1 VFCVLVVVA
10 AHLLFVGV
18 GTAPDGGLA
27 VSRPAENQPWFDA
40 ATWVGQV
47 MPLFFVVG
55 GFASI
60 TAWRSTARR
69 GGTAASYVSTR
80 LLRLAQPALPLFL
93 FYLIAIAAAHLGG
106 VDPVLIDAVVVG
118 AGSPLWF
125 LAAYTLC
132 QALVPAAVTLHTRAP
147 VRTVVGLFAGV
158 LLVDALQFGF
168 GAPAL
173 GYLNLVFVWVLVQ
186 QFGFW
191 YADGWFDRRRWWQL
205 LLIAVGSWACLV
217 PLTTFGPYNPDML
230 TNLNPPT
237 LPLVLIGLGQAC
249 LLRLLKPVLSTIMR
263 GRAAQATVYFFGSRL
278 MTIYLWH
285 LPVIIVLAGLT
296 ILIPGAGP
304 EPASA
309 LWWWTRIPTYLLVLG
324 VVFLLSLAIGRWEH
338 PRPLAVVPPS
348 HVVVLAAVITFLP
361 PLAVTI
367 WGLDIWIAFAGSVLY
382 ASALLLIRWPQLSS
396 EAPAPVSI
404 PAEEAPLSAP
414 RVATS
419 PNAAAT
425 AEPDGA

>member
-1 VFCVLVVVA
+1 MRGVFCVLVVVA

-18 GTAPDGGLA
+18 GSAPDGGLA

-60 TAWRSTARR
+60 TAWRSAARR

-132 QALVPAAVTLHTRAP
+132 QALVPAAVALHTRAP

-186 QFGFW
+186 QLGFW

-205 LLIAVGSWACLV
+205 LLIAVVSWACLV
-217 PLTTFGPYNPDML
+217 PLTTFGPYDPDML

-249 LLRLLKPVLSTIMR
+249 LLRLLKPVLAAIMR
-263 GRAAQATVYFFGSRL
+263 ARAAQATVYFFGSRL

-285 LPVIIVLAGLT
+285 LPVIIVLSA
-296 ILIPGAGP
+296 IAIVIPGASP

-309 LWWWTRIPTYLLVLG
+309 VWWWTRIPAYLLVLG

-338 PRPLAVVPPS
+338 PRPLAVVPPGTRCRPGGDH
-348 HVVVLAAVITFLP
+348 HVPPAARRHHLGAGRLDRPDRVGALFDRAAAH
-361 PLAVTI
+361 PLAPVERRR
-367 WGLDIWIAFAGSVLY
+367 GGSPP
-382 ASALLLIRWPQLSS
+382 IRL
-396 EAPAPVSI
+396 
-404 PAEEAPLSAP
+404 
-414 RVATS
+414 
-419 PNAAAT
+419 
-425 AEPDGA
+425 